1 MYVYE
6 RLHAWFSQNGLL
18 LNPDKSEGMY
28 IGTRQ
33 RLRISELPETVTVA
47 GSTIATTDKLK
58 VLGVVLDSFLT
69 LISMCETVKNCDFH
83 LRALRHIRPSLTS
96 DVANTIGCSIIGS
109 RLDYCNSML
118 VKISEQNLDSIQRVQ
133 WKAARIVCNDGGLL
147 VHGGFVS
154 MTLLRLECVQ
164 LLIGHW

>member
-1 MYVYE
+1 
-6 RLHAWFSQNGLL
+6 
-18 LNPDKSEGMY
+18 
-28 IGTRQ
+28 
-33 RLRISELPETVTVA
+33 
-47 GSTIATTDKLK
+47 
-58 VLGVVLDSFLT
+58 
-69 LISMCETVKNCDFH
+69 
-83 LRALRHIRPSLTS
+83 
-96 DVANTIGCSIIGS
+96 
-109 RLDYCNSML
+109 ML